1 MGADG
6 STGGP
11 GLGWRGAGVRLARGW
26 GSVGAGR
33 GPGGAGERASMGAM
47 RRRGQHEGGRKSPI
61 DSSSRPQW
69 AARRMAACVGAMR
82 AAKRDACKTAAMN
95 AGGGG
100 HKRDGRGGACSKQA
114 RPAPQGAKPVRP
126 CRVSH
131 AAAAWRKAHS
141 AGPQAAAAERPR
153 GAGNIFASCVISGS
167 STRKRALG
175 GKIRAPC
182 ILNRPIAPGNG
193 CIGRGCC
200 HLDLEKHAFRADA
213 ARKRAFF
220 AHSAKKGCIRCD
232 SCQPRA
238 RGRRN
243 ARGGRGRRRAVG
255 AMRAELPDG
264 NDLDDDS
271 GSARWRH
278 RGTRAAGSSA

>member
-100 HKRDGRGGACSKQA
+100 HKRDGRGGRMQQA
-114 RPAPQGAKPVRP
+114 G
-126 CRVSH
+126 
-131 AAAAWRKAHS
+131 
-141 AGPQAAAAERPR
+141 QA
-153 GAGNIFASCVISGS
+153 
-167 STRKRALG
+167 
-175 GKIRAPC
+175 
-182 ILNRPIAPGNG
+182 
-193 CIGRGCC
+193 
-200 HLDLEKHAFRADA
+200 
-213 ARKRAFF
+213 
-220 AHSAKKGCIRCD
+220 
-232 SCQPRA
+232 
-238 RGRRN
+238 
-243 ARGGRGRRRAVG
+243 
-255 AMRAELPDG
+255 
-264 NDLDDDS
+264 
-271 GSARWRH
+271 
-278 RGTRAAGSSA
+278 RAAGRKARSAMPRVACRCRMAQSPFGRTAGRCRGKAARRWQHLRVMRDFGFLDAKEGPWRQDSRAMYPESPDCARKWMHRARMLPS